1 MLKRLTSQL
10 PAALRTALIDAPR
23 CARRCSTKTFVFE
36 AIASARVLVSGRG
49 AAPAARALAGGPKKA
64 SARATPASSRALTVA
79 AAKVLRRNLI
89 EEVLE
94 TIDDLLGVLNL
105 VFELNCR
112 FGDHILSSEDRGL
125 RADGQCERVAGA

>member
-23 CARRCSTKTFVFE
+23 CARRCSMKTFVLE
-36 AIASARVLVSGRG
+36 AIASARALVTGRG
-49 AAPAARALAGGPKKA
+49 AARSARALAGSAA
-64 SARATPASSRALTVA
+64 SARARAIPASSRALTVA

-105 VFELNCR
+105 VLKLDCR
-112 FGDHILSSEDRGL
+112 FGDHILGSIDRRF
-125 RADGQCERVAGA
+125 RAHGEG